1 MLNAFLEYGITMLAV
16 IIINL
21 LIITVLTKNRI
32 ENRTD
37 KIVLLKRLGAGRSRI
52 VRIFMIEV
60 FRESLWCVLTIP
72 LQMIIQFI
80 VYRSQI
86 KKI

>member
-60 FRESLWCVLTIP
+60 FRESLWCVFTLP

>member
-52 VRIFMIEV
+52 IRIFMIEV
-60 FRESLWCVLTIP
+60 LRESLWCVFTLP

>member
-37 KIVLLKRLGAGRSRI
+37 KIVLLKRLGPAGQELSAY
-52 VRIFMIEV
+52 
-60 FRESLWCVLTIP
+60 L
-72 LQMIIQFI
+72 
-80 VYRSQI
+80 
-86 KKI
+86 

>member
-37 KIVLLKRLGAGRSRI
+37 KIVLLKRLGARI

-60 FRESLWCVLTIP
+60 LRESLWCVFTLP

>member
-60 FRESLWCVLTIP
+60 LRESLWCVFTLP

-80 VYRSQI
+80 V
-86 KKI
+86 